1 MIWSNPLAGAKFG
14 RPVTRHD
21 LMLKQIF
28 TDIRA
33 AESRQASRPAGP
45 KAAQG
50 KAGLG
55 EKKMARKVSPPLR
68 PFSPCPPPAFRPA
81 GRLACWP
88 TALRSVAMAILP
100 AAALACA
107 AASIT
112 NESFFGFTGPETFP
126 IDPFISD
133 LRAGDLD
140 GDGLTDLVIV
150 NNSRSKITLLYNQ
163 TGKTNLVNAR
173 KRAKVE
179 LNELPPDARFRID
192 SIASEKRIHALVVT
206 DLNGDKR
213 PDIAYYGEP
222 KELVVHYH
230 EGTNG
235 WSSPRRWPI
244 DDGQLSPN
252 GLSSGDL
259 AGTGRP
265 GILLLGENNLYWL
278 AQNAGRTLDEPERIP
293 FSGSV
298 KSAQILDINGDER
311 EDLLLVNWDSPNP
324 FRFRLQSASG
334 QLGPEIQFSLPP
346 IRSYWPDDLDGD
358 HKTEIITI
366 ARDSGRA
373 QISQFTKKPA
383 ETLAGAFQSGQFQ
396 VLPLNKTTKAKR
408 GADWADLSGDGLPDL
423 LVAEPDSG
431 QVTVYLQ
438 QTDGSL
444 PAGKKFS
451 TLTGVS
457 EVAVVAEDKD
467 QPAQVYLLSPDER
480 QIGVTTYDKQG
491 RMPFP
496 TVIHADGKPLAMTV
510 GPLQPGQ
517 KPALAAILD
526 QDGKRALLTR
536 AADGRTK
543 TQKLNE
549 NFKSNPSS
557 MAFHDV
563 NQDGL
568 ADLVVLIPYEKI
580 KVLIQVAG
588 KNFEETD
595 VAPPGGTAE
604 QPWMSAA
611 DVDGDGQPELLLAQ
625 KNFLRAVV
633 LKADAGPE
641 DTTNRTWTLTV
652 KDQINGAASNSRIVG
667 ACPLRNGN
675 NAVASLFLLDAER
688 KAVTISERD
697 TNGVWQVIRN
707 VLLPFTDF
715 TELRPVALG
724 GRASNSVAFLGVN
737 AVGWLPLSGDAWDFT
752 ELDGYE
758 TPTKDGRLNDVV
770 TGDLNQDGRKDLVFL
785 ETAKNNLELVIF
797 DRSGKLVPANRW
809 QVFEERT
816 FRGRRSDQ
824 PEPREAMILDVTGD
838 KKNDLVVVVHDRI
851 LVYPQE

>member
-1 MIWSNPLAGAKFG
+1 MRN
-14 RPVTRHD
+14 H
-21 LMLKQIF
+21 IF
-28 TDIRA
+28 T
-33 AESRQASRPAGP
+33 SGV
-45 KAAQG
+45 
-50 KAGLG
+50 AGL
-55 EKKMARKVSPPLR
+55 
-68 PFSPCPPPAFRPA
+68 AF
-81 GRLACWP
+81 
-88 TALRSVAMAILP
+88 TAF
-100 AAALACA
+100 ALSCA
-107 AASIT
+107 AASAT
-112 NESFFGFTGPETFP
+112 NEPFFGFSGPETFP
-126 IDPFISD
+126 IDPFIMN
-133 LRAGDLD
+133 LRDADLD

-163 TGKTNLVNAR
+163 TGKTNPVSTR
-173 KRAKVE
+173 KQPKRE
-179 LNELPPDARFRID
+179 MNELPPDARFRID
-192 SIASEKRIHALVVT
+192 SIASEKRIAALVVT

-222 KELVVHYH
+222 KELVVQYN

-235 WSSPRRWPI
+235 WSSPKRWPI
-244 DDGQLSPN
+244 DDGQISQNALSF
-252 GLSSGDL
+252 GDL
-259 AGTGRP
+259 TGTGRP
-265 GILLLGENNLYWL
+265 GLLLLGENNLYWL
-278 AQNAGRTLDEPERIP
+278 AQNSGRTLDEPERIP
-293 FSGSV
+293 YSGSV
-298 KSAQILDINGDER
+298 KSAQILDINGDGR

-324 FRFRLQSASG
+324 FRFRLQAASG

-358 HKTEIITI
+358 QKTEIITI

-373 QISQFTKKPA
+373 QISHFTKKPA
-383 ETLAGAFQSGQFQ
+383 ELIAGSFKSGQFQ
-396 VLPLNKTTKAKR
+396 VLPLNKTAKAKR
-408 GADWADLSGDGLPDL
+408 GADWADLNGDGLPDL

-438 QTDGSL
+438 QPDGSL
-444 PAGKKFS
+444 PTGKKFS

-457 EVAVVAEDKD
+457 EVAVVGADKD

-496 TVIHADGKPLAMTV
+496 TVIPTDGKPLAMAV
-510 GPLQPGQ
+510 GLLQSGQ
-517 KPALAAILD
+517 KPVLAAILD
-526 QDGKRALLTR
+526 QDPKRTLVIRT
-536 AADGRTK
+536 ADGKTK

-549 NFKSNPSS
+549 SFKSNPSS

-580 KVLIQVAG
+580 KVLIQVSG
-588 KNFEETD
+588 KDFEETD
-595 VAPPGGTAE
+595 VAPPGGTVE

-611 DVDGDGQPELLLAQ
+611 DVDGDGRSELLLAQ

-633 LKADAGPE
+633 LKSDAE
-641 DTTNRTWTLTV
+641 QQDTKTWTLTV

-667 ACPLRNGN
+667 ASPLRNGSN
-675 NAVASLFLLDAER
+675 PVASLFLLDAER
-688 KAVTISERD
+688 KAVTVSERD

-707 VLLPFTDF
+707 ALLPFTEF
-715 TELRPVALG
+715 SELRPVALG
-724 GRASNSVAFLGVN
+724 GKTPNSVGFLGVN
-737 AVGWLPLSGDAWDFT
+737 AVGWLSLSGDAWDFT

-758 TPTKDGRLNDVV
+758 TPIKDGRLNDVV

-785 ETAKNNLELVIF
+785 ETAKNNLDLVIF
-797 DRSGKLVPANRW
+797 DKSGQLVPANRW

-824 PEPREAMILDVTGD
+824 AEPREAIILDVTGD